1 MNGSQADITLL
12 FDFDRYQYW
21 GSLKLQKKPRKTV
34 IDIGLPPVNFNTTR
48 SNEGRH
54 GNVLNTMLSVE
65 GLGLFFSMS
74 QGTRLLIPRNKTSE
88 HAVDFQV
95 SFWMK
100 RL

>member
-1 MNGSQADITLL
+1 MNSSQADITLL

-21 GSLKLQKKPRKTV
+21 GSLKLQKNRKTV

-54 GNVLNTMLSVE
+54 GNVLNTILSVE

-74 QGTRLLIPRNKTSE
+74 QGTQMLIPRNITSE
-88 HAVDFQV
+88 HAVDSQV